1 MNFLSLINP
10 LAIVIEPGNTIEM
23 MQGIFSSVV
32 NSKIAAFA
40 SLAAMIAGILA
51 AFVFLKIAHD
61 YMQGQGMTFWSIA
74 RPLLIL
80 TCVCNFNA
88 LVVGPVHFVCNVFT
102 DGVMAQTEF
111 SAQQYVTDFGKSSGK
126 LLVNNLK
133 QAVTEAG
140 KAGKEKLDSPY
151 FTVDQGATGLRQF
164 FQRANPTRSPV
175 AKWISATISAFG
187 KLAGETVNA
196 TLDTVEFFGLETILS
211 TIFFFLYKLV
221 IFGQQV
227 YAYVYLIVLALLGP
241 FAFAFA
247 VLPSFG
253 HGIQSWIARYIQI
266 GLWVPVGQIVA
277 FICYQIMSSCVT
289 TGANFANGGGWITAC
304 ATLVAIL
311 AILSVPKICS
321 FIIDSTGTNG
331 SAGQGAGAV
340 KSAVSTGAK
349 VAAMAA

>member
-1 MNFLSLINP
+1 MNFLFLINP
-10 LAIVIEPGNTIEM
+10 LAIVIEPGNTVHM

-32 NSKIAAFA
+32 NSKISAFA

-74 RPLLIL
+74 RPLLVL
-80 TCVCNFNA
+80 TCVCNFYTI
-88 LVVGPVHFVCNVFT
+88 VVSPVHYVCNIFT

-111 SAQQYVTDFGKSSGK
+111 SAQQYITDFGKSSGK
-126 LLVNNLK
+126 LLVNNFK
-133 QAVTEAG
+133 KAIKDAEQ
-140 KAGKEKLDSPY
+140 AGKETLENPY
-151 FTVDQGATGLRQF
+151 FNIDEGVTGLRQF
-164 FQRANPTRSPV
+164 FQRANPTRGPV
-175 AKWISATISAFG
+175 AKWLSATFSAFG
-187 KLAGETVNA
+187 KLAGETVSG
-196 TLDTVEFFGLETILS
+196 TVDALEFAGLETILS
-211 TIFFFLYKLV
+211 TVFFFLYKLV

-227 YAYVYLIVLALLGP
+227 YAYVYLIILALLGP

-277 FICYQIMSSCVT
+277 FICYQIMSSCAT
-289 TGANFANGGGWITAC
+289 TGANIGNGGGWITAC

-340 KSAVSTGAK
+340 KSIVSTGAK
-349 VAAMAA
+349 VAMSA